1 VPEGIQEEVAMRRLI
16 SALLGGVFLF
26 ASLSPV
32 SATEIPDE
40 WWTPVAFPQGDGWRS
55 LFLSDN
61 STLNREPSRLL
72 ARKATQMGV
81 DAPAFH
87 CATVDSPKC
96 IELDNINAKAFLQPC
111 SSEIT
116 TNCIENFYATDP
128 SGLRLWGFNPVPYP
142 PYAPLDFKGNDAIN
156 LPTGG
161 APTIWEI
168 PGAEHGG
175 AGSSYIV
182 QAFTSS
188 FLEKKPNQKVAD
200 EKFVMHSMTVNVSPV
215 TLIDGRYVRQIAQD
229 STETSPGANVGVRH
243 DSVDEWRYCA
253 MIDTGSCAKRQP
265 FPKGY
270 TFGVKIRL
278 QQKLSG
284 WLHGRIYN
292 PDVSITTDSS
302 QGQIIEVSASPVSV
316 PVVGEWYR
324 WENLTPEIQKYIL
337 DGKVQGGQGHHDTK
351 SLATGNFQEIISTSG
366 QNSMETLAL
375 WIPQIKDKASATQS
389 TWTFNTLSSGELA
402 NSNACIKDADD
413 LVGFVTT
420 NAAAYS
426 AGPPAF
432 NRELQSLDYKV
443 IAPHH
448 TAKGEIFRGSYDLKI
463 RASVARCI
471 YGFTDSP
478 IQGSISIV
486 AEDGS
491 MQVATQTVSESAG
504 WLSLSANGFTYS
516 SPTISAKLTQKAPEP
531 VLVTPIQTPTPSPVA
546 TAKPLE
552 TAKPVIKKVTITC
565 TKGKTTKKVTATKP
579 ACPKG
584 FKKSA

>member
-1 VPEGIQEEVAMRRLI
+1 MRKLI

-26 ASLSPV
+26 SALSPV
-32 SATEIPDE
+32 SAAEIPDE
-40 WWTPVAFPQGDGWRS
+40 WWTPSASPQGDGWRS

-61 STLNREPSRLL
+61 STLNREPSRLY
-72 ARKATQMGV
+72 ARTATPDSQV
-81 DAPAFH
+81 STPAFH
-87 CATVDSPKC
+87 CATIDSPKC
-96 IELDNINAKAFLQPC
+96 IELNQITANAFLQPC
-111 SSEIT
+111 SIQIP
-116 TNCIENFYATDP
+116 TNCIESFYAIDP
-128 SGLRLWGFNPVPYP
+128 SGNRLEAVNPVPYP
-142 PYAPLDFKGNDAIN
+142 ASAPLDFKGDDAIN

-168 PGAEHGG
+168 PGATHGG
-175 AGSSYIV
+175 SGSSYIL

-188 FLEKKPNQKVAD
+188 DLQKSANLRVSN
-200 EKFVMHSMTVNVSPV
+200 EKFTMHRMTVNVSPI
-215 TLIDGRYVRQIAQD
+215 TMINGRYVRQIAQD
-229 STETSPGANVGVRH
+229 STQTSAGTALGVRH
-243 DSVDEWRYCA
+243 DSVDEWRYCV
-253 MIDTGSCAKRQP
+253 MIDNGTCAQRQP
-265 FPKGY
+265 FVEGFK
-270 TFGVKIRL
+270 FGVKIRL

-292 PDVSITTDSS
+292 PNVTISTSAS
-302 QGQIIEVSASPVSV
+302 QEQIIEVSASPVSV

-324 WENLTPEIQKYIL
+324 WENLAVDIQRYIL
-337 DGKVQGGQGHHDTK
+337 DGKVQGGQGWHDTK

-375 WIPQIKDKASATQS
+375 WLPQIQDKANATQS
-389 TWTFNTLSSGELA
+389 TWTFATLSRWELNDA
-402 NSNACIKDADD
+402 NVCIKDADD

-432 NRELQSLDYKV
+432 NREVQSLDYKV
-443 IAPHH
+443 IAPHL
-448 TAKGEIFRGSYDLKI
+448 TAKGEVFKGTYDLKI
-463 RASVARCI
+463 RASIARCI
-471 YGFTDSP
+471 YGFNESP
-478 IQGSISIV
+478 IQGSISII

-491 MQVATQTVSESAG
+491 MQIATQTVNEVNG

-531 VLVTPIQTPTPSPVA
+531 VVVTPTPTPTASPSPVA
-546 TAKPLE
+546 TATP
-552 TAKPVIKKVTITC
+552 TPKKRTITC